1 MVEVCILLL
10 PLVARCLETIDVCI
24 WRMFVFM
31 FVVTVWGLWECLLYS
46 DRY

>member
-1 MVEVCILLL
+1 MRSILLL

-31 FVVTVWGLWECLLYS
+31 SVVVTVWGSVWECLLCCGS
-46 DRY
+46 C